1 MSKLSRNII
10 AVASVLL
17 VVAVMIFYILYRKN
31 LVIVPEG
38 TVGNTAGNLY
48 SGGLFAEGDG
58 LVFFANPYD
67 ENSLYS
73 MKPDGTDIKKIAKL
87 SAKYINAGGNSVFFF
102 GERVGSSTGLG
113 SVAGKPGIFSVKP
126 DGSHL
131 SQVTSNHST
140 GMILVGSKIYYQHAG
155 ASAVTFDVY
164 DLKSKKNTELLPT
177 QIDTYSFY
185 DNRFFFCGSSNE
197 RSVHTYDTRTGA
209 EEVYWAGDTW
219 NPVFYNSYIYYL
231 DVQHNYRICRYSP
244 ANDVIEVLT
253 NERADFF
260 NIYEDVIY
268 YQKGATTKPA
278 LKRMNLDGSNN
289 VTIAEGTYENVSLTS
304 TYAYFTEFGHSTPLY
319 RVPLRGS
326 GVTEFTEAREAA
338 LKELMKK

>member
-10 AVASVLL
+10 AVASVLF
-17 VVAVMIFYILYRKN
+17 VVAIMIVYILYRKN

-48 SGGLFAEGDG
+48 SGGLFAEGNG
-58 LVFFANPYD
+58 MVFFANPYD

-73 MKPDGTDIKKIAKL
+73 MNPDGTEIKKIAKL

-126 DGSHL
+126 DGTHL
-131 SQVTSNHST
+131 SQVSSNHST
-140 GMILVGSKIYYQHAG
+140 GMLLVGSKIYYQHAG
-155 ASAVTFDVY
+155 ANSVTFDVY
-164 DLKSKKNTELLPT
+164 DLKTKKSTELLPT
-177 QIDTYSFY
+177 RIEAYSY
-185 DNRFFFCGSSNE
+185 DSDRFFFCGPSNE
-197 RSVHTYDTRTGA
+197 RHVHTYNTLNEA
-209 EEVYWAGDTW
+209 EEVFWAGDVW
-219 NPVFYNSYIYYL
+219 NPIYYNGYIYYM

-244 ANDVIEVLT
+244 VNDIIEVLA

-278 LKRMNLDGSNN
+278 LKRMNLDGSGN
-289 VTIAEGTYENVSLTS
+289 VIIAEGTYENLSLTS
-304 TYAYFTEFGHSTPLY
+304 TYAYFTEFGHTTPLY